1 MAYLKVCKALPNLA
15 YLILYDK
22 HTPRMVEAIVV
33 ALVCYNDVPKRLPE
47 GKWFVLVNF
56 ALSV

>member
-1 MAYLKVCKALPNLA
+1 MTYLEVCNALPNLA

-22 HTPRMVEAIVV
+22 HTPHMVEAIVV
-33 ALVCYNDVPKRLPE
+33 ALVCYNDAPKRLPD
-47 GKWFVLVNF
+47 GKRFVLVDF